1 MENKINIVEILKDC
15 PSGMELDCTIYEDVY
30 FDYVDNINIIHCY
43 IQHETYKTSLTFN
56 QYGMYNSG
64 IKAKCVIFP
73 KGKTTWEGFQRPFK
87 DGDIVFYN
95 DTIAIFK
102 EWGDETLF
110 RTYVTKYLCCESFI
124 DVKVPLFGK
133 AIRREARFAT
143 EEEKQQLFNA
153 IKDNGYKW
161 NEETKTLEKLF
172 EPKFKVGDIV
182 QDKDNYKVRI
192 FDVSIEDK
200 CYGYESLA
208 VNGIG
213 GISFD
218 RQDDWELVPNKFDIT
233 TLKPF
238 ESRVLVRNVDGDL
251 WKPAIYGFPHSE
263 GCYVV
268 GGVYWRQCIPYEEN
282 KELLGTTNNPEE
294 YESIH
299 YNKLY

>member
-1 MENKINIVEILKDC
+1 MEKKINIAELLKCC
-15 PSGMELDCTIYEDVY
+15 PQGMELYCTMFDGLELDHIDVKSRYPVVCRAKLRNGGYNIYA
-30 FDYVDNINIIHCY
+30 
-43 IQHETYKTSLTFN
+43 FN
-56 QYGMYNSG
+56 QYGHWNDYFN
-64 IKAKCVIFP
+64 AKCVIFP

-87 DGDIVFYN
+87 DGDILATDLGSIFILKEPNEN
-95 DTIAIFK
+95 DFCYGCYIA
-102 EWGDETLF
+102 LN
-110 RTYVTKYLCCESFI
+110 
-124 DVKVPLFGK
+124 DVLRIVKSYT
-133 AIRREARFAT
+133 RFCAKDNCRLAS
-143 EEEKQQLFNA
+143 EEEKQKLFNA

-182 QDKDNYKVRI
+182 QDKYNYKVRI

-238 ESRVLVRNVDGDL
+238 ESRALARNTEDDL
-251 WKPAIYGFPHSE
+251 WRPIIF
-263 GCYVV
+263 GCCLKDKFAPYYAL
-268 GGVYWRQCIPYEEN
+268 GDTYWRYCIPYENNEH
-282 KELLGTTNNPEE
+282 LLGKTDDCEDYYKTWE
-294 YESIH
+294 
-299 YNKLY
+299 

>member
-1 MENKINIVEILKDC
+1 
-15 PSGMELDCTIYEDVY
+15 
-30 FDYVDNINIIHCY
+30 
-43 IQHETYKTSLTFN
+43 
-56 QYGMYNSG
+56 
-64 IKAKCVIFP
+64 
-73 KGKTTWEGFQRPFK
+73 
-87 DGDIVFYN
+87 VFYN

-218 RQDDWELVPNKFDIT
+218 RQDDWELVHNKFDIT